1 MVKLLRLKRG
11 VKIILICYFTKLRL
25 ISEISKA
32 SIFFGFKDGLFL
44 ETFELKTKEHIPK
57 NVFTNTKKYNE
68 IVTIAKIQI

>member
-11 VKIILICYFTKLRL
+11 VKIILISYFTKVRL

-32 SIFFGFKDGLFL
+32 SIFFGLKDELIL
-44 ETFELKTKEHIPK
+44 ETCDLKRKEHIPK

>member
-1 MVKLLRLKRG
+1 MVKLLRLKRV
-11 VKIILICYFTKLRL
+11 VKIILLCYFTKLRL

-32 SIFFGFKDGLFL
+32 SIFFGLKAELFL
-44 ETFELKTKEHIPK
+44 EPCDLKTKEHIPK